1 VTKHQQHLLVLFIAL
16 AGIGG
21 LFWYGSQPEPVSV
34 LVKSAEKGTVE
45 QTVANTRAGT
55 VKACRRARLSPSI
68 GGQIAVLDVHEGDRV
83 KADKLLLELWN
94 KDLMAE
100 ISLKESEAKAA
111 KANSRAICL
120 QADEA
125 QREADRLAKLKRRG
139 VISIESI
146 DKSNTAAKSQRA
158 NCESARVSAQVS
170 IARVWV
176 SRAQLERT
184 QLFAPFDGVIA
195 EVNGEISEYV
205 TPSPPGIPTPP
216 TVDLI
221 DNSCFYIT
229 APIDEVDAPKVKL
242 GQIARITL
250 DAFGDQQ
257 FPGVVRRIAPY
268 VLDMEKQAR
277 TVEVEVEFARKKDV
291 EQLLAGYSADVEI
304 ILKAHV
310 DTLRIPAEA
319 ILEGDRVLHFLPDEE
334 LLEMV
339 KIKVGLTN
347 WDYAEVLSGLKVG
360 DQIVTSIDRKGVE
373 DGADAVLDTEQQ
385 P

>member
-1 VTKHQQHLLVLFIAL
+1 MSKHQQHLLILFIAL
-16 AGIGG
+16 TGISA
-21 LFWYGSQPEPVSV
+21 LFWYSTRPEPIAV
-34 LVKSAEKGTVE
+34 LVAQAEKGVVE

-55 VKACRRARLSPSI
+55 VNACRRARLSPST
-68 GGQIAVLDVHEGDRV
+68 GGQIALLDIHEGDRV
-83 KADKLLLELWN
+83 KTGKLLLELWN
-94 KDLMAE
+94 KDLTAE
-100 ISLKESEAKAA
+100 INLKEQEAKAA
-111 KANSRAICL
+111 KASARAICL

-125 QREADRLAKLKRRG
+125 QRDANRLKKLTQG
-139 VISIESI
+139 GIISIESV
-146 DKSNTAAKSQRA
+146 DKANTSAKSQYA

-170 IARVWV
+170 TARVGV

-195 EVNGEISEYV
+195 EINGEISEYV

-216 TVDLI
+216 AVDLI

-242 GQIARITL
+242 GQPARITL
-250 DAFGDQQ
+250 DAFGEQE
-257 FPGVVRRIAPY
+257 FPGSVRRIAPY

-277 TVEVEVEFARKKDV
+277 TVEVEVEFTRKEDIK
-291 EQLLAGYSADVEI
+291 QLLAGYSADVEI
-304 ILKAHV
+304 ILEAHT

-319 ILEGDRVLHFLPDEE
+319 VLEGDRVLRFLPDEE
-334 LLEMV
+334 ILKAV
-339 KIKVGLTN
+339 RIKPGLSN
-347 WDYAEVLSGLKVG
+347 WNYTEVLSGLKAG

-373 DGADAVLDTEQQ
+373 DGANAVLDSEHQ

>member
-1 VTKHQQHLLVLFIAL
+1 MTKHQQHLLLLFTAL
-16 AGIGG
+16 AGMGV
-21 LFWYGSQPEPVSV
+21 LFWYSLQPKPVSV
-34 LVKSAEKGTVE
+34 RVTLVEKGTVE

-68 GGQIAVLDVHEGDRV
+68 GGQIAVLNVHEGDWV
-83 KADKLLLELWN
+83 KAGKLLLELWN

-125 QREADRLAKLKRRG
+125 QREAHRLAQLKRGG
-139 VISIESI
+139 VVSIESI
-146 DKSNTAAKSQRA
+146 DKASTAAQSQRA
-158 NCESARVSAQVS
+158 NCESAQVSAQVS

-221 DNSCFYIT
+221 DSDCFYIT
-229 APIDEVDAPKVKL
+229 APIDEVDAPKVTL

-250 DAFGDQQ
+250 DAFGEQP

-277 TVEVEVEFARKKDV
+277 TVEVEVEFARKEDV
-291 EQLLAGYSADVEI
+291 EPLLAGYSADVEI
-304 ILKAHV
+304 ILKAHT
-310 DTLRIPAEA
+310 DTLRIPSEA
-319 ILEGDRVLHFLPDEE
+319 ILEGDRVLRFLPGEGV
-334 LLEMV
+334 LERV
-339 KIKVGLTN
+339 KIQVGLTN
-347 WDYAEVLSGLKVG
+347 WDYAEVLAGLKVG
-360 DQIVTSIDRKGVE
+360 DQIVVSIDRKGVE
-373 DGADAVLDTEQQ
+373 DGADVVLDAKQ
-385 P
+385 